1 MKNVLVGKG
10 VGLRWVEGTDQAI
23 SRSKEFRAL
32 FLVSAKTTASK
43 FAGCQISWG
52 FRVGV
57 EGGLAGGLPWNR
69 GLVTA
74 FGFWILADVWR
85 FKSRLPVP
93 SRDSFEQP

>member
-1 MKNVLVGKG
+1 MIRFVVMRGIMKGRVGLLGVRVKNVLVGKG

-52 FRVGV
+52 FRVGGWIAV
-57 EGGLAGGLPWNR
+57 ELWIGHGL
-69 GLVTA
+69 
-74 FGFWILADVWR
+74 WILD
-85 FKSRLPVP
+85 PG
-93 SRDSFEQP
+93 

>member
-1 MKNVLVGKG
+1 MLVGKG

-57 EGGLAGGLPWNR
+57 EGGLGGWIAVELWIGH
-69 GLVTA
+69 GL
-74 FGFWILADVWR
+74 WILDPGCLAIQIQA
-85 FKSRLPVP
+85 P
-93 SRDSFEQP
+93 SPLS